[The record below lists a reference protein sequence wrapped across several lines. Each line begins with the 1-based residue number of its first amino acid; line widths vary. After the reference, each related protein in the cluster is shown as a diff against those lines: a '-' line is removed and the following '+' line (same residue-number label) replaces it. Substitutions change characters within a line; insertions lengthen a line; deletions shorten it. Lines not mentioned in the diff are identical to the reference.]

1 MCVYFNSWGSYGTIY
16 ASFYQI
22 SSRSVRLLLRYSN
35 FSTFQYV
42 ACCHPGFSKIRY
54 FNRQSAAGGQYAS
67 SWHISSKLV
76 KWLQSCHSLTFFFEI
91 AAVCHLAFLTLAVTV
106 KEPILLYQISC
117 RSVEPLL
124 IYSNFSLD
132 VKPDLS
138 IFWFLSLTLIVP
150 HIHIFFKFGQ
160 FAPSVIYNTHT
171 HLMALFRDYPGEP
184 VPKRQ
189 NQSGFYW
196 RKRQWVA
203 VASAGPYTSLHLA
216 PDR

>member
-1 MCVYFNSWGSYGTIY
+1 MIAELSQFN
-16 ASFYQI
+16 
-22 SSRSVRLLLRYSN
+22 V
-35 FSTFQYV
+35 
-42 ACCHPGFSKIRY
+42 
-54 FNRQSAAGGQYAS
+54 
-67 SWHISSKLV
+67 
-76 KWLQSCHSLTFFFEI
+76 FFEI

-189 NQSGFYW
+189 NQSGFY
-196 RKRQWVA
+196 
-203 VASAGPYTSLHLA
+203 
-216 PDR
+216 